1 MEREEYN
8 MQKIKIVTDST
19 ADLSQEV
26 IEKYDIHVL
35 PLSISVNGQTYLDR
49 VDLQPDEFIE
59 EIVRVNTEGLQQY
72 ESFCKEKEIPFYPSQ
87 TNFIFLPVENAGEIY
102 EACAHAGFII
112 RPFPNGVRI
121 TVGTRE
127 QNEGVISVLKQ
138 HFENKKNK
146 SRDEANV

>member
-1 MEREEYN
+1 

-59 EIVRVNTEGLQQY
+59 EMIKSE
-72 ESFCKEKEIPFYPSQ
+72 E
-87 TNFIFLPVENAGEIY
+87 LPKNITTS
-102 EACAHAGFII
+102 
-112 RPFPNGVRI
+112 NGYICR
-121 TVGTRE
+121 
-127 QNEGVISVLKQ
+127 
-138 HFENKKNK
+138 
-146 SRDEANV
+146 NV

>member
-59 EIVRVNTEGLQQY
+59 EMIKSEELPKHHNQQWVH
-72 ESFCKEKEIPFYPSQ
+72 
-87 TNFIFLPVENAGEIY
+87 L
-102 EACAHAGFII
+102 
-112 RPFPNGVRI
+112 
-121 TVGTRE
+121 
-127 QNEGVISVLKQ
+127 
-138 HFENKKNK
+138 
-146 SRDEANV
+146 